1 MKYLEA
7 IFTFAGDASL
17 FGVARDLVAAA
28 AGEAGFES
36 FEEMDGGLR
45 GYVQDQLFSQSMLD
59 EGLADLGLEGVSV
72 SYEMADAEDKDW
84 NEEWERTGFDP
95 IDVDSRIIIFDA
107 GRGVQTAPAG
117 VQPAYI
123 RARQAFGTGTHQTT
137 RMMLSMLM
145 ERLLPSVRV
154 LDCGCGTGIL
164 GITAALLGAGEVVSY
179 DIDEWSVDNTR
190 HNARLNGV
198 GNIDVRL
205 GDAKVLTQIEGDFDI
220 IMANINRNI
229 LLADLPAFAGKL
241 SEAGTLL
248 LSGFYASDAPL
259 ILDKAATL
267 GLYETGRKTEDDWCC
282 LALNTKQFNHP

>member
-7 IFTFAGDASL
+7 IFTFDGDASL

-36 FEEMDGGLR
+36 FEETDDGLK

-59 EGLADLGLEGVSV
+59 EGLSDLGLEGVSV
-72 SYEMADAEDKDW
+72 SYDVVYTEDKDW
-84 NEEWERTGFDP
+84 NEAWEQEGFDP
-95 IDVDSRIIIFDA
+95 IDVDHSIVIYDA

-117 VQPAYI
+117 VQPVYI

-137 RMMLSMLM
+137 RMMLSMLLD
-145 ERLLPSVRV
+145 RLCPAMRV

-164 GITAALLGAGEVVSY
+164 GITAALMGAGEVVCY

-190 HNARLNGV
+190 HNAQLNGV
-198 GNIDVRL
+198 NDIEVRL
-205 GDAKVLTQIEGDFDI
+205 GDAEVLTLLDGKFYI

-229 LLADLPAFAGKL
+229 LLADLPAYASKL
-241 SEAGTLL
+241 SYPGTLL
-248 LSGFYASDAPL
+248 LSGFYESDAPL

-282 LALNTKQFNHP
+282 LALNAKQI